1 MENCTI
7 NNSSNNGEKKLMYH
21 LINKHEKSGLPSI
34 QEIQDLLNTK
44 LDRGS
49 VGFILHFIE
58 ENSRLKETINKLR
71 ERNKELAEKAN
82 KFDTYYRVDQA
93 IADVLSI
100 KLAKSI
106 VDTE

>member
-7 NNSSNNGEKKLMYH
+7 NNSSNNGDKKLMYH
-21 LINKHEKSGLPSI
+21 LVDKSKESGLPSI
-34 QEIQDLLNTK
+34 QEIQELLNTK

-58 ENSRLKETINKLR
+58 ENSRLRETIKKLN

-82 KFDTYYRVDQA
+82 KFDTYYRVDKA